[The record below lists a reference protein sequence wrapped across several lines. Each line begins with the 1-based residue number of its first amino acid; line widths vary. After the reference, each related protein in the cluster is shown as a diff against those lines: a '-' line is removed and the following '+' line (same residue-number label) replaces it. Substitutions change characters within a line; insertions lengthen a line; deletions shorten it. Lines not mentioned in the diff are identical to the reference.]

1 MTKLFESPHHGC
13 NHGHNHGHAHGHS
26 HAHEGGCCDDGHGQG
41 GCGHNH
47 GHASIKNTQPT
58 TRTRKANLQVPTW
71 NEGKTPKS
79 RAGITPVGHLNT
91 MQGMMMTPSSTV
103 HGIRGSQD
111 KFVHPMPHVGMLHS
125 NASGRASSR
134 SSTRAARTSMPPAD

>member
-1 MTKLFESPHHGC
+1 VTKLFESPFHGC
-13 NHGHNHGHAHGHS
+13 NHQHNHGHAHAHS
-26 HAHEGGCCDDGHGQG
+26 HAHGDDHGHG

-47 GHASIKNTQPT
+47 GHASIKNTQQT
-58 TRTRKANLQVPTW
+58 SRTRKANLQVPTW
-71 NEGKTPKS
+71 DEGKTPRS

-103 HGIRGSQD
+103 HGIRGTQNMD

-134 SSTRAARTSMPPAD
+134 VSTRVARTSLPPAD

>member
-13 NHGHNHGHAHGHS
+13 NHGHAHGHS
-26 HAHEGGCCDDGHGQG
+26 HAQGGGCCDDHGHG
-41 GCGHNH
+41 GCAHNH
-47 GHASIKNTQPT
+47 GHASIKNIQPVS
-58 TRTRKANLQVPTW
+58 RTRKGNLQVPTW
-71 NEGKTPKS
+71 NQGKTPKS

-103 HGIRGSQD
+103 HGVRGAPNMD
-111 KFVHPMPHVGMLHS
+111 KFVHPMPHVAMLHS

-134 SSTRAARTSMPPAD
+134 GSTRAARTSMPPAD